1 MVQAPENIKQLN
13 LTRMEEL
20 KAAAKTNCVTGWNK
34 QWVERALELLHLNGI
49 YLSVFSDPL

>member
-13 LTRMEEL
+13 LTRMEEP
-20 KAAAKTNCVTGWNK
+20 KAAAKTNCVTCWNK